1 MNARRLIW
9 IGGIATAAGA
19 ALVLFFFDPSRFAFY
34 PQCPFHKWT
43 GLDCPGCGG
52 LRALHQ
58 LLHGLVLAALRFN
71 AFVVLSVPLGGFFA
85 LLEIWKKFR
94 GQSAASAIPIRAL
107 WLWMYFGAW
116 MAFAVLRDVGLPLF
130 ASLAP

>member
-9 IGGIATAAGA
+9 IGGIATTVGA

-34 PQCPFHKWT
+34 PQCPFHKLT

-52 LRALHQ
+52 LRAMHQ
-58 LLHGLVLAALRFN
+58 LLHGNILTALRFN
-71 AFVVLSVPLGGFFA
+71 AFAVLSIPLGIFLA
-85 LLEIWKKFR
+85 LRGVWKKFN
-94 GQSAASAIPIRAL
+94 GQPAIQMQAL

-116 MAFAVLRDVGLPLF
+116 MAFAILRDVGSPLF